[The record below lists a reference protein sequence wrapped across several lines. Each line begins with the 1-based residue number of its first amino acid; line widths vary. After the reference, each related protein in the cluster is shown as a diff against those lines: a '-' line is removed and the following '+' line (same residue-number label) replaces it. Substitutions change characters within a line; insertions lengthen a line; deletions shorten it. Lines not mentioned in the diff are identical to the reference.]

1 MCVCVCVRARD
12 TLVDINK
19 WKETSLGA
27 DLEASP
33 GEEVGGGEQGRSREC
48 LLLCGSRQHGTAQQ
62 VAMQW
67 GFCAPHGAL
76 RLDNRCCRGRLAHG
90 WVHAGAT

>member
-12 TLVDINK
+12 TPVDINK

-33 GEEVGGGEQGRSREC
+33 GEEVGGGEHIE
-48 LLLCGSRQHGTAQQ
+48 
-62 VAMQW
+62 
-67 GFCAPHGAL
+67 
-76 RLDNRCCRGRLAHG
+76 
-90 WVHAGAT
+90 